1 MLMTITNA
9 SATDSLD
16 IGFRGCVPE
25 QTLAPSGNVVLGVS
39 MSDLV
44 ARGDITGYKA
54 SQYLDDLVKKGLATV
69 AFAVDA
75 NDVNVEDLAN
85 EV

>member
-1 MLMTITNA
+1 MLMTITNTSGA
-9 SATDSLD
+9 ELTIAH
-16 IGFRGCVPE
+16 RHCVPE
-25 QTLAPSGNVVLGVS
+25 TTLAIGANVVLGVS

-44 ARGDITGYKA
+44 ARGDITGFKA
-54 SQYLDDLVKKGLATV
+54 SQYLDDLVKKGYVTV
-69 AFAVDA
+69 TFAVDA